1 MAQGNNSIK
10 KVLTVAFALC
20 LVCSIIV
27 STAAVALRSKQELNQ
42 ELDRKTNILAV
53 ADLYQP
59 GMSVQD
65 EFSRAVTPR
74 VVELETG
81 EYTDAVDPSTFDGFE
96 AAKDPAQSRT
106 LSGERDIAGI
116 SRQEKYSTVYL
127 VGDVDN
133 PEQII
138 LPIRGQ
144 GLWGLMRGY
153 LSVQGD
159 GNTINGITF
168 YSHSETPGLGGE
180 VDNPR
185 WKAKWEGKEAYESA
199 DATDPTIALVKGGAS
214 EPTEVDALSGA
225 TLTSRGVTNLVQF
238 WLGQE
243 GFAPYLAR
251 FRSGGE
257 GGDAAQASTDDAA
270 STSDASEG
278 A

>member
-10 KVLTVAFALC
+10 KILTVAFALC

-53 ADLYQP
+53 ADLYEQ

-74 VVELETG
+74 VVDLETG
-81 EYTDAVDPSTFDGFE
+81 EYTDSVDPETFDGYE
-96 AAKDPAQSRT
+96 ASQDPAQSRT

-116 SRQEKYSTVYL
+116 NRQEKYATVYL
-127 VGDVDN
+127 VGDTDS

-153 LSVQGD
+153 LSIQGD
-159 GNTINGITF
+159 GNTISGITF
-168 YSHSETPGLGGE
+168 FSHSETPGLGGE

-185 WKAKWEGKEAYESA
+185 WKAQWEGKEVYASA
-199 DATDPTIALVKGGAS
+199 DAMEPSIALVKGGAS
-214 EPTEVDALSGA
+214 ESTEVDALSGA
-225 TLTSRGVTNLVQF
+225 TLTSRGVTHLVQF

-243 GFAPYLAR
+243 GFGPYLAR
-251 FRSGGE
+251 FRGGVE
-257 GGDAAQASTDDAA
+257 GADAPQASADEAA